1 MKRPSLTLILSGIF
15 IAYIGHS
22 MWVLSQLFAAPKCT
36 DKPCYT
42 SFLSTNPKLQLLLFT
57 SVQNN
62 PVSKEVTKIA
72 TINNFKYRDSFLRL
86 VSKTNPEKGVPPS
99 LINFN

>member
-36 DKPCYT
+36 DIPCFT

-86 VSKTNPEKGVPPS
+86 VSKPNSRKGCATQ
-99 LINFN
+99 LN